1 MCRNP
6 PRFSDLR
13 TSRRFK
19 HASACCEFA
28 VCCIGA
34 EKQFYKTM
42 LMERKRLILDQSLS
56 LLNEQGEATWFPFT
70 QHVKESYVVS
80 DLLSDM
86 RKIEAMFCTDI
97 GIPNANT
104 DKKERLIS
112 DEVNANNVETSSRC
126 EMWLEEIRKGL
137 TKANE
142 KYNLKLTVEWRVNPD
157 QTWEGI

>member
-56 LLNEQGEATWFPFT
+56 LLNRT
-70 QHVKESYVVS
+70 ESSYS
-80 DLLSDM
+80 KKLHQCMILYQFMLS
-86 RKIEAMFCTDI
+86 I
-97 GIPNANT
+97 
-104 DKKERLIS
+104 
-112 DEVNANNVETSSRC
+112 VN
-126 EMWLEEIRKGL
+126 
-137 TKANE
+137 
-142 KYNLKLTVEWRVNPD
+142 
-157 QTWEGI
+157 